1 MAQLA
6 ATEGAAHQGPTRLQL
21 KFEEAPSGSLG
32 AGNHELGPGTR
43 LGGQRE
49 QQGVVAGTAH
59 HQAIAGG
66 QIGASDPQREA
77 IGVDVAAADSREIKA
92 GQERL
97 YQRRLASCDAETG
110 PFGAELLVDVELGP
124 IAFAADRRSHQH
136 EALHVEGGSLE
147 QRLGSAGAG
156 AGDRHSGAGHGAAG
170 PAAQISRTEHRHR
183 QGVREVERMLFRPPR
198 AHQRPARHDDRLSL
212 RSGWVGMGWGGSPEQ
227 PVRCAALRP
236 AKRPGPGSCPA
247 QPCAAI
253 PMLAPL
259 EAAGRGLPK
268 EAPSPPV
275 AEPWQGRG
283 RLHSSLTEHR
293 PHG

>member
-32 AGNHELGPGTR
+32 AGNHELGPGTG

-124 IAFAADRRSHQH
+124 IAFAADRRRHQH

-212 RSGWVGMGWGGSPEQ
+212 RSGWDGEAALSSQ
-227 PVRCAALRP
+227 CAALPSARP
-236 AKRPGPGSCPA
+236 SDQVQALVLPSLAQRSPCSRRWRLRGGASPKRPPRPRS
-247 QPCAAI
+247 
-253 PMLAPL
+253 L
-259 EAAGRGLPK
+259 
-268 EAPSPPV
+268 SH
-275 AEPWQGRG
+275 G